1 MSLRFTVV
9 VPALVRTDAARDDLA
24 RCLAALQA
32 CDPAPEAI
40 VLVDDG
46 SPTPIVPP
54 RGVTLVRQDNAGPAN
69 ARNAGATR
77 VPAGEDRVVVFVDAD
92 IVVPTDTFARLAV
105 GFAADPDAA
114 AIWGTVTAA
123 HPHPGVVSR
132 YKNHTH
138 RHFTLTQ
145 ARDTRHLTTMLAAI
159 RRDAFVAAGGF
170 DTRLRTVSVE
180 DVELGRTLY
189 ERGERV
195 VLDTALAAEHR
206 HHFTFVSAL
215 RNDFHKARHHTRT
228 TLARRLAGG
237 ASVALDGPGERRQ
250 LHYLL
255 GVPLGVGALGA
266 ALTGRWSLSAALT
279 AGLVAWESELF
290 GYLRREEGTLFAMV
304 CVPLAVVERTTVAA
318 AVVAGVVDLARGK
331 AG

>member
-1 MSLRFTVV
+1 
-9 VPALVRTDAARDDLA
+9 
-24 RCLAALQA
+24 
-32 CDPAPEAI
+32 
-40 VLVDDG
+40 
-46 SPTPIVPP
+46 
-54 RGVTLVRQDNAGPAN
+54 
-69 ARNAGATR
+69 
-77 VPAGEDRVVVFVDAD
+77 
-92 IVVPTDTFARLAV
+92 
-105 GFAADPDAA
+105 
-114 AIWGTVTAA
+114 
-123 HPHPGVVSR
+123 
-132 YKNHTH
+132 
-138 RHFTLTQ
+138 
-145 ARDTRHLTTMLAAI
+145 
-159 RRDAFVAAGGF
+159 
-170 DTRLRTVSVE
+170 
-180 DVELGRTLY
+180 
-189 ERGERV
+189 V
-195 VLDTALAAEHR
+195 VLDTALAAEPR

-331 AG
+331 TG